1 MIYKLLILESRGEME
16 LFPFFLKYAR
26 SIISIKLQI
35 LIIVKNI
42 LRILVDQNDVFFLN
56 ILHLFIKIR
65 RFEF

>member
-1 MIYKLLILESRGEME
+1 ME

-26 SIISIKLQI
+26 SIISIKLQM